1 MKKLL
6 ALVLAVIMVM
16 SLMAACGNTENTGTT
31 GTTAG
36 TTAGTQGSTAGTQG
50 STGSAEFS
58 YPMDT
63 DVVLTEWRTQNTNI
77 SNHYG
82 DAGNFDAL
90 PLAGWLEEA
99 TGIKVEYVDD
109 YTDGGIDLERMWN
122 SGEYEDII
130 NLNWAANY
138 VGGVDAALEDEV
150 IIPLNDVIDKWMPNF
165 KAWMEANPTLA
176 KEIMTEDGQIYGIPN
191 INSKADAFTHP
202 TYYRADI
209 LAEMGEEEPTTMEG
223 WYNLLKKVK
232 AEYPNMVPCG
242 VYSAGLLQFGAFAHA
257 YDIGYAAAQNG
268 FAVKDGKVYWQKSQ
282 DSAKAFIQEMAKWY
296 KEGLLSAD
304 WAVKGAAD
312 FNKDIINGDVFMAA
326 GWITGQMQ
334 SAQVAGRQLNPN
346 FQLKHINTPSVN
358 GEAPT
363 HTYANALYSGI
374 VASISTTCENVEVAA
389 RLLDYRWSEEG
400 FMLCNFGKEGVS
412 YDLVDGKAVFKA
424 DLLDATHADFPGH
437 KESILEGDEK
447 PWVTSESLARFSM
460 GVWPFGME
468 KSSDYFPQ
476 LMTEKCCADYLSQT
490 ADSVNSK
497 CWDNQLPSLSYSYD
511 EGKIVSLALNDLNTL
526 FSTYATECINGNKA
540 CDDTTWAAFLAEAEE
555 AGLLSAKM
563 AIQAAY
569 DRFMAR

>member
-1 MKKLL
+1 MKKLF

-16 SLMAACGNTENTGTT
+16 SLMAACGNTETPTTGSTGTTGAQGSQGSTGTT

-36 TTAGTQGSTAGTQG
+36 K
-50 STGSAEFS
+50 EFS

-109 YTDGGIDLERMWN
+109 YTDAGIDLERMWN

-150 IIPLNDVIDKWMPNF
+150 IIPLNDVIDQYMPNF

-202 TYYRADI
+202 TYYRADV
-209 LAEMGEEEPTTMEG
+209 LEDLGLEEPTTIEG
-223 WYNLLKKVK
+223 WYEVLKTVK
-232 AEYPNMVPCG
+232 EETDMVPCG
-242 VYSAGLLQFGAFAHA
+242 IYSYGLLQYGAFAHA

-282 DSAKAFIQEMAKWY
+282 DSAMAFIQEMAKW
-296 KEGLLSAD
+296 KAEGLLSAD

-334 SAQVAGRQLNPN
+334 SAQVAGRALNPD

-374 VASISTTCENVEVAA
+374 VASISSTCENVEVAA

-412 YDLVDGKAVFKA
+412 YDIVDGKAVFKA

-526 FSTYATECINGNKA
+526 FNTYATECINGVKV
-540 CDDTTWAAFLAEAEE
+540 CDADTWAAFIAEAEE

-563 AIQAAY
+563 AIQGAY